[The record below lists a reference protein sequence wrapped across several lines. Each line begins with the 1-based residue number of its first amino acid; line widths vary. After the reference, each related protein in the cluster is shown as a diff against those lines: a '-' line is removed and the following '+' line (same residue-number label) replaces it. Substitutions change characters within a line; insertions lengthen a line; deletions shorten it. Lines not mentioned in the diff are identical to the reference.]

1 MILCMAKQGKARPN
15 ALGDNKDGGRLVC
28 FVLTLSKAALKNC
41 LSWFYDDSMIISY
54 LVSYSRD
61 KRRQITEINVRANTG
76 IYITCYKLQLQNQQV
91 LLFMVGKLKIDY

>member
-1 MILCMAKQGKARPN
+1 
-15 ALGDNKDGGRLVC
+15 
-28 FVLTLSKAALKNC
+28 
-41 LSWFYDDSMIISY
+41 MIISY